1 MKNRLFIAICTV
13 LVMASCSTPRN
24 FNYLQDL
31 KNGQQT
37 SITIDGTIKLQPNDQ
52 LTVIVKSK
60 DPLMSN
66 LFNKSLATQ
75 INQGS
80 TTGSAYISPYTVSPQ
95 GTIDI
100 PVIGEIHV
108 SGLTRYE
115 AEQAIKQELQK
126 EQLKDANVTV
136 ELHNMTYT
144 VTGEVKEPG
153 VYKIEKDQLTL
164 FEALGNAGD
173 LSQYGKRD
181 SVIVIR
187 TEGDKRKTYVLNLNS
202 GQELF
207 NSEAYNIH
215 QNDIIYVKA
224 NNVRARQSTANGN
237 ETRNASFWLSI
248 VSVLTTVAVFLFK

>member
-1 MKNRLFIAICTV
+1 MKTRFYIAICAAM
-13 LVMASCSTPRN
+13 VMASCSTPRN

-31 KNGQQT
+31 QNGQQT
-37 SITIDGTIKLQPNDQ
+37 DITIDGTIKLQPNDQ

-66 LFNKSLATQ
+66 LFNKSMATQ
-75 INQGS
+75 ITQGN
-80 TTGSAYISPYTVSPQ
+80 AADNPYIAPYFVSPQ
-95 GTIDI
+95 GTIDF

-108 SGLTRYE
+108 GGLTRYE
-115 AEQAIKQELQK
+115 AEQTIKRELQK

-136 ELHNMTYT
+136 ELQNMTYT

-153 VYKIEKDQLTL
+153 VYKIEKDQITL
-164 FEALGNAGD
+164 LEALGKAGD

-181 SVIVIR
+181 SVMVIR
-187 TEGDKRKTYVLNLNS
+187 TYGGKRKTYVLSLTD
-202 GQELF
+202 GQKLL
-207 NSEAYNIH
+207 NSEAFNIH